1 MILMEIKNIMMSM
14 SNHLLALLNL
24 DTHSNMPT
32 TDILLLK
39 EKCKKVMHGC
49 NPVDFVRIVLW
60 YGERDQKLVK
70 EVKIISKCFFLEE
83 NKRFIPNYYYYYYYY
98 YYFREF

>member
-32 TDILLLK
+32 TDLMFLK
-39 EKCKKVMHGC
+39 EKCKKVMRSC
-49 NPVDFVRIVLW
+49 RPVVSEVIVDLVRIVL
-60 YGERDQKLVK
+60 
-70 EVKIISKCFFLEE
+70 
-83 NKRFIPNYYYYYYYY
+83 
-98 YYFREF
+98 